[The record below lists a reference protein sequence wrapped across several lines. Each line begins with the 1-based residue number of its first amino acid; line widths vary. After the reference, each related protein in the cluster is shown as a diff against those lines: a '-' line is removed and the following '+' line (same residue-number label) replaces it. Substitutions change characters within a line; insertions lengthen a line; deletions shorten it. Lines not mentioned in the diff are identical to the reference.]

1 MMDVN
6 LLDPAV
12 IRDLLTSE
20 MEHSELSSATIN
32 CCTIGDV
39 FFEVEK
45 LKKQGRS
52 MSLILSSS
60 TEFHNALTTG
70 VATLAPL
77 DSQALQSGLFE
88 DGEDGLQ
95 FFRQA
100 VDAAHPSESINV
112 IALRDFDLVW
122 GTDILAY
129 RFPN

>member
-1 MMDVN
+1 MS
-6 LLDPAV
+6 L
-12 IRDLLTSE
+12 
-20 MEHSELSSATIN
+20 ATIN

-45 LKKQGRS
+45 LKKQGHQ
-52 MSLILSSS
+52 MTKILSSS
-60 TEFHNALTTG
+60 TEFHRALASNA
-70 VATLAPL
+70 ATLAPL
-77 DSQALQSGLFE
+77 DSQALQSSLFE

-122 GTDILAY
+122 GTDLLP
-129 RFPN
+129 RCLQN

>member
-1 MMDVN
+1 MDVN
-6 LLDPAV
+6 LLAPTV
-12 IRDLLTSE
+12 IRKLLTGE
-20 MEHSELSSATIN
+20 QEHSELSSATIN

-45 LKKQGRS
+45 LKKQGHQ
-52 MSLILSSS
+52 MTQILSSS
-60 TEFHNALTTG
+60 TEFHRALASNA
-70 VATLAPL
+70 ATLAPL
-77 DSQALQSGLFE
+77 DSQALQSSLFE

-122 GTDILAY
+122 GTDLLP
-129 RFPN
+129 RCLQN